1 MEGKVFETH
10 EERIGAE
17 QFEETLEKLIEY
29 VSSKFNAR
37 GEGKTDILQMLRNFE
52 EVTIAQ
58 PGAKESSTIDAVY
71 NHRWVEH
78 EKKKDGYQA
87 GKTALFPVIWGQCS
101 IKMRAK

>member
-10 EERIGAE
+10 EERIGAAE

-29 VSSKFNAR
+29 VSSKFSAR
-37 GEGKTDILQMLRNFE
+37 GEEKTDILQMLQNFE

-58 PGAKESSTIDAVY
+58 PGAKETNTIDAVY

-78 EKKKDGYQA
+78 EKKKRRIPS
-87 GKTALFPVIWGQCS
+87 GKDQGGGLSRFRQ
-101 IKMRAK
+101 

>member
-17 QFEETLEKLIEY
+17 QFEDTMEKLIEY

-52 EVTIAQ
+52 EGPFCTQRHMLSAWIGQKAR
-58 PGAKESSTIDAVY
+58 
-71 NHRWVEH
+71 NLL
-78 EKKKDGYQA
+78 YQA
-87 GKTALFPVIWGQCS
+87 S
-101 IKMRAK
+101 IPRKPAVQSAQSMRGPSP